1 MADGSISRRENIQFE
16 ALLDIYSEK
25 LPELEKCI
33 RKSKIHQKDCVMM
46 MTYFTLAV
54 GITGLLALFV
64 PSTISGTTAI
74 VACSILVNLLFIG
87 ILKAWGHSVGD
98 LQKIPV
104 IAKYIF
110 IVFCYIAVIGF
121 YGYLTFKVSPDT
133 AVIMIFFAPS
143 ILVFLLSISNMI
155 DWICTPHSNH
165 QKGSIQAVNEKLH
178 ANGFLNYQMKEST
191 SSNMPFAFY
200 SSCQSSEQYRM
211 LRVYE
216 IVQLMTW
223 RTSSHIIK
231 SSPLFI

>member
-87 ILKAWGHSVGD
+87 ILKAWGHSVGQFALD
-98 LQKIPV
+98 LGSLAA
-104 IAKYIF
+104 IAAARLPNWWANRPKRWANCLKF
-110 IVFCYIAVIGF
+110 PEKRSTVA
-121 YGYLTFKVSPDT
+121 
-133 AVIMIFFAPS
+133 
-143 ILVFLLSISNMI
+143 
-155 DWICTPHSNH
+155 HSNH

-178 ANGFLNYQMKEST
+178 ANVFLNYQMKES
-191 SSNMPFAFY
+191 
-200 SSCQSSEQYRM
+200 
-211 LRVYE
+211 
-216 IVQLMTW
+216 
-223 RTSSHIIK
+223 
-231 SSPLFI
+231 